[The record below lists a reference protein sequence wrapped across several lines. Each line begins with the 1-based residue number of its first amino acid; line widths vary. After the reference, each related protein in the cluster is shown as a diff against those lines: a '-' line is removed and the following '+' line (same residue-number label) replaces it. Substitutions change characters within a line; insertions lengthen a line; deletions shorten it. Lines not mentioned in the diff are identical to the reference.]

1 MFTAGRRR
9 SSSYKPLVNPKR
21 LSVGQGQSERSRI
34 VKLII
39 MKKGGEPG
47 NVAINPDRVTHVRT
61 ASGPFTDI
69 YFGEHRVAVEGTF
82 AQVVARLNGES
93 ELPDSVSAK
102 SWFPA
107 R

>member
-1 MFTAGRRR
+1 
-9 SSSYKPLVNPKR
+9 
-21 LSVGQGQSERSRI
+21 
-34 VKLII
+34 

-47 NVAINPDRVTHVRT
+47 DVAINPDKVTHVRA

-69 YFGEHRVAVEGTF
+69 YFGDHRVAVEGSF
-82 AQVVARLNGES
+82 AQVIARLTGQAEAA
-93 ELPDSVSAK
+93 EGAPAK

>member
-1 MFTAGRRR
+1 M
-9 SSSYKPLVNPKR
+9 
-21 LSVGQGQSERSRI
+21 
-34 VKLII
+34 KLII

-47 NVAINPDRVTHVRT
+47 DVAINPERVTHVRT

-69 YFGEHRVAVEGTF
+69 YFGENRVAVEGTF
-82 AQVVARLNGES
+82 AQVVARLTGQGEAADTGAA
-93 ELPDSVSAK
+93 PK

>member
-1 MFTAGRRR
+1 M
-9 SSSYKPLVNPKR
+9 
-21 LSVGQGQSERSRI
+21 
-34 VKLII
+34 KLIV

-47 NVAINPDRVTHVRT
+47 DVAINPDRVTHVRT

-69 YFGEHRVAVEGTF
+69 YFGEHRVTVEGTF
-82 AQVVARLNGES
+82 AQVVARLNGPS
-93 ELPDSVSAK
+93 DAPDAAAAAK

>member
-1 MFTAGRRR
+1 
-9 SSSYKPLVNPKR
+9 
-21 LSVGQGQSERSRI
+21 
-34 VKLII
+34 

-47 NVAINPDRVTHVRT
+47 EVAINPDRVTHVRT

-82 AQVVARLNGES
+82 AQVVARLTSSS
-93 ELPDSVSAK
+93 ELPEGAAAR
-102 SWFPA
+102 SWFSA

>member
-1 MFTAGRRR
+1 
-9 SSSYKPLVNPKR
+9 
-21 LSVGQGQSERSRI
+21 
-34 VKLII
+34 

-47 NVAINPDRVTHVRT
+47 SVAINPDKVTHVRT

-69 YFGEHRVAVEGTF
+69 YFGDQRVAVEGSF
-82 AQVVARLNGES
+82 AQVVARLTGQAEV
-93 ELPDSVSAK
+93 EEGTPAK

>member
-1 MFTAGRRR
+1 
-9 SSSYKPLVNPKR
+9 
-21 LSVGQGQSERSRI
+21 

-82 AQVVARLNGES
+82 AQVVARLNGEGEIS
-93 ELPDSVSAK
+93 DASAAK

>member
-1 MFTAGRRR
+1 
-9 SSSYKPLVNPKR
+9 
-21 LSVGQGQSERSRI
+21 

-47 NVAINPDRVTHVRT
+47 EVAINPDRVTHVRT

-82 AQVVARLNGES
+82 AQVVARLNGLAETT
-93 ELPDSVSAK
+93 DASAAK
-102 SWFPA
+102 NWFPA

>member
-1 MFTAGRRR
+1 M
-9 SSSYKPLVNPKR
+9 
-21 LSVGQGQSERSRI
+21 
-34 VKLII
+34 KLIV

-47 NVAINPDRVTHVRT
+47 NVAINPEKVTHVRA

-69 YFGEHRVAVEGTF
+69 YFGEHRVAVEGSF
-82 AQVVARLNGES
+82 AQVVARLADQAEADEG
-93 ELPDSVSAK
+93 LSAK

>member
-1 MFTAGRRR
+1 
-9 SSSYKPLVNPKR
+9 
-21 LSVGQGQSERSRI
+21 
-34 VKLII
+34 

-47 NVAINPDRVTHVRT
+47 QVAINPDKVTHVRT

-69 YFGEHRVAVEGTF
+69 YFGDHKIAVEGTF
-82 AQVVARLNGES
+82 AQVVARLTGQPEVQ
-93 ELPDSVSAK
+93 EGAAPK

>member
-1 MFTAGRRR
+1 MPLSRGAGHT
-9 SSSYKPLVNPKR
+9 
-21 LSVGQGQSERSRI
+21 ERGGI
-34 VKLII
+34 VKLIV

-47 NVAINPDRVTHVRT
+47 QVAINPDKVTHVRT

-82 AQVVARLNGES
+82 AQVVSRLTGQAE
-93 ELPDSVSAK
+93 EVDPTAAK
-102 SWFPA
+102 NWFPA

>member
-1 MFTAGRRR
+1 M
-9 SSSYKPLVNPKR
+9 
-21 LSVGQGQSERSRI
+21 
-34 VKLII
+34 KLII

-47 NVAINPDRVTHVRT
+47 EVAINPDRVTHVRT

-82 AQVVARLNGES
+82 AQVVARLNGQSES
-93 ELPDSVSAK
+93 PDVSAAK
-102 SWFPA
+102 NWFPA

>member
-1 MFTAGRRR
+1 
-9 SSSYKPLVNPKR
+9 
-21 LSVGQGQSERSRI
+21 
-34 VKLII
+34 VKLIV

-47 NVAINPDRVTHVRT
+47 QVAINPDKVTHVRT

-82 AQVVARLNGES
+82 SQVVARLTGQAEADD
-93 ELPDSVSAK
+93 PASAK

>member
-1 MFTAGRRR
+1 M
-9 SSSYKPLVNPKR
+9 
-21 LSVGQGQSERSRI
+21 
-34 VKLII
+34 KLIV

-47 NVAINPDRVTHVRT
+47 EVAINPDRVTHVRA

-69 YFGEHRVAVEGTF
+69 YFGEHRVAVEGSF
-82 AQVVARLNGES
+82 AQVVARLTSQGES
-93 ELPDSVSAK
+93 ADSGAAPK

>member
-1 MFTAGRRR
+1 MG
-9 SSSYKPLVNPKR
+9 P
-21 LSVGQGQSERSRI
+21 I
-34 VKLII
+34 VKLIV

-82 AQVVARLNGES
+82 AQVVARLTGQAEV
-93 ELPDSVSAK
+93 PDAPAPK

>member
-1 MFTAGRRR
+1 
-9 SSSYKPLVNPKR
+9 
-21 LSVGQGQSERSRI
+21 
-34 VKLII
+34 VKLIV

-47 NVAINPDRVTHVRT
+47 DVAINPDRVTHVRT

-82 AQVVARLNGES
+82 AQVVARLTGQA
-93 ELPDSVSAK
+93 ELPETPSAK
-102 SWFPA
+102 NWYPA

>member
-1 MFTAGRRR
+1 
-9 SSSYKPLVNPKR
+9 
-21 LSVGQGQSERSRI
+21 

-47 NVAINPDRVTHVRT
+47 DVAINPDRVTHIRT

-82 AQVVARLNGES
+82 AQVVARLTGQAEQP
-93 ELPDSVSAK
+93 EGAAAK
-102 SWFPA
+102 NWFPA

>member
-1 MFTAGRRR
+1 M
-9 SSSYKPLVNPKR
+9 
-21 LSVGQGQSERSRI
+21 
-34 VKLII
+34 KLII

-69 YFGEHRVAVEGTF
+69 YFGDHRVAVEGTF
-82 AQVVARLNGES
+82 AQVVARLTGQAE
-93 ELPDSVSAK
+93 EAEGAGAK

>member
-1 MFTAGRRR
+1 
-9 SSSYKPLVNPKR
+9 
-21 LSVGQGQSERSRI
+21 
-34 VKLII
+34 

-47 NVAINPDRVTHVRT
+47 NVAINPDKVTHVRT

-82 AQVVARLNGES
+82 QQVVARLMGQAEIS
-93 ELPDSVSAK
+93 EAPAQAK
-102 SWFPA
+102 SWFPP

>member
-1 MFTAGRRR
+1 MPLSRLRNRRER
-9 SSSYKPLVNPKR
+9 KP
-21 LSVGQGQSERSRI
+21 I
-34 VKLII
+34 VKLIV

-47 NVAINPDRVTHVRT
+47 DVAINPEKVTHVRT

-69 YFGEHRVAVEGTF
+69 YFGEHRVAVEGSF
-82 AQVVARLNGES
+82 AQVVARLTGQAET
-93 ELPDSVSAK
+93 PDGAAAK